1 MSRSKTSA
9 DELIQSLKDS
19 ILGAKAAGLDCSVLT
34 EALSNLEA
42 KRAEAVSKA
51 LKALENSKDWD

>member
-19 ILGAKAAGLDCSVLT
+19 ISKSKAAGLDCSVLAET
-34 EALSNLEA
+34 LSNLEA